1 MKVFFDTEFTG
12 LHKDTSL
19 ISIGLISE
27 DRRCFYAELT
37 DYDEKQCDDWIRE
50 NVIKHLN
57 DKATLV
63 YCVRTLGKKET
74 FLLIEEFLKAHP
86 EFELVKEKQ
95 FFPYEEE
102 NSILYYA
109 ILRKKAND

>member
-1 MKVFFDTEFTG
+1 MGNLRIEPDYSIFFEQNSLDIFIKEELAG
-12 LHKDTSL
+12 L
-19 ISIGLISE
+19 
-27 DRRCFYAELT
+27 
-37 DYDEKQCDDWIRE
+37 E

-74 FLLIEEFLKAHP
+74 SLLIEEFLKAHP